1 MIDTN
6 KIVPYEKN
14 AKRHPDNQI
23 DIIASSIDKF
33 KFDQP
38 IVIDENNVIIKGH
51 GRLLGAKRLG
61 LKSVPVIIRTDMTEA
76 EKKASRLADNKSNE
90 SDWDWELLNVELDEL
105 KDLDIDIDWMELSQ
119 GDEGYTDGFAL
130 PDGDKEPFQQ
140 MTFTLA
146 DMQAEEIQSALKIAK
161 QDNKAETFENENSN
175 GNALYR
181 IVSEWLLQRK

>member
-105 KDLDIDIDWMELSQ
+105 KDLDIDIDWLEMDNQNARPTKKTINTSKYNQNYILIAFNPDIFIDISDKIEELSNIKGIQIYQ
-119 GDEGYTDGFAL
+119 GV
-130 PDGDKEPFQQ
+130 
-140 MTFTLA
+140 
-146 DMQAEEIQSALKIAK
+146 
-161 QDNKAETFENENSN
+161 N
-175 GNALYR
+175 
-181 IVSEWLLQRK
+181 

>member
-105 KDLDIDIDWMELSQ
+105 KDLDIDIDWLEFDENVYYEPNVNPEIVEKIITQSEIDKKNEEL
-119 GDEGYTDGFAL
+119 TDKFKTEKNIKYIECPYCGESFGV
-130 PDGDKEPFQQ
+130 DNDK
-140 MTFTLA
+140 
-146 DMQAEEIQSALKIAK
+146 
-161 QDNKAETFENENSN
+161 
-175 GNALYR
+175 
-181 IVSEWLLQRK
+181 